1 MNSALLL
8 IDEDFHEGA
17 QLEGRFCHAV
27 IARPARIA
35 AHQSTMLWQPTALKV
50 QRPMRHPR
58 REVWRHPRPP
68 DGVSSPALLGPSLS
82 AEVVAQS
89 DLQPQWPASLRVR
102 GRRAPLVSLSMASRA
117 LSRIV

>member
-27 IARPARIA
+27 IACRARIA

-50 QRPMRHPR
+50 QRPMRHLR
-58 REVWRHPRPP
+58 REVWRRPRPP
-68 DGVSSPALLGPSLS
+68 DKVASRALPDSSLS
-82 AEVVAQS
+82 AEAVAHS
-89 DLQPQWPASLRVR
+89 DL
-102 GRRAPLVSLSMASRA
+102 
-117 LSRIV
+117 